1 MSVHS
6 QEKVVKNT
14 VMYTAATIAQ
24 KAISFVYFW
33 VLSSHLAPSALGA
46 YLGMLSFASL
56 ASIGMDLG
64 LTPLLTRQAA
74 KQEDEAG
81 LLLRATYAIKVPLV
95 IATTALLWLVMLTL
109 SSLHVVTLT
118 GTEWLLLG
126 GASVIIALDA
136 FTSGAYAILR
146 AQQNVMVESRAIVL
160 FQLTV
165 LVTGCAS
172 VFLTGN
178 ILLIMASLMTGSMV
192 NTVYT
197 LSRVRRLLGTS
208 ITPQADM
215 PCIRTILG
223 MLPSFATAGIFTKVY
238 QQADVVLLRSLTDT
252 HTVGLYSIPA
262 KITTALQ
269 SLIPGAFSAAVYPT
283 LSNYAHTDR
292 ARLEN
297 LFRYTFGILFLLS
310 LPVGAFLAILTPVLL
325 AAVWPQ
331 YRAVAPAMA
340 AMLAVVPF
348 LFLPYATGALLNA
361 VGKER
366 QTSRNRIIMTLV
378 NVAINIALIPF
389 FRERGAAAAFVTANV
404 VLASL
409 DIVAAH
415 RIVSL
420 RHPDVRRLVFGA
432 VFSLI
437 PSAGG
442 LFLYVAWNNFIDI
455 SRGMRS
461 FWYFGVAPLIAASLL
476 YVVLLVVTK
485 TVRTED
491 VLRLKNM
498 LMRQPEVV

>member
-1 MSVHS
+1 MAVHS

-14 VMYTAATIAQ
+14 VIYTAATIAQ

-56 ASIGMDLG
+56 ASIGMDFG

-95 IATTALLWLVMLTL
+95 IGTMVLLWVVMLVL
-109 SSLHVVTLT
+109 SALHVVTIT

-146 AQQNVMVESRAIVL
+146 ARQNVTVESRAIIL
-160 FQLTV
+160 FQTTV
-165 LVTGCAS
+165 LGAGLAS
-172 VFLTGN
+172 VLLTGN
-178 ILLIMASLMTGSMV
+178 ILLIMASLMAGSMV
-192 NTVYT
+192 NAVYT
-197 LSRVRRLLGTS
+197 LSCVRRLLGTS
-208 ITPQADM
+208 LAPQADM
-215 PCIRTILG
+215 PRIRMMLH

-238 QQADVVLLRSLTDT
+238 QQADVVLLRLLTDT

-262 KITTALQ
+262 KITSALQ

-283 LSNYAHTDR
+283 LSNYAHADQT
-292 ARLEN
+292 RLEN

-331 YRAVAPAMA
+331 YRSVAPAMA
-340 AMLAVVPF
+340 AMLAVAPF
-348 LFLPYATGALLNA
+348 LFLPFATGALLNA
-361 VGKER
+361 AGKER
-366 QTSRNRIIMTLV
+366 LTSRNRIAMTAV

-389 FRERGAAAAFVTANV
+389 FRERGAA
-404 VLASL
+404 
-409 DIVAAH
+409 VA
-415 RIVSL
+415 
-420 RHPDVRRLVFGA
+420 
-432 VFSLI
+432 
-437 PSAGG
+437 
-442 LFLYVAWNNFIDI
+442 
-455 SRGMRS
+455 
-461 FWYFGVAPLIAASLL
+461 
-476 YVVLLVVTK
+476 
-485 TVRTED
+485 
-491 VLRLKNM
+491 
-498 LMRQPEVV
+498 